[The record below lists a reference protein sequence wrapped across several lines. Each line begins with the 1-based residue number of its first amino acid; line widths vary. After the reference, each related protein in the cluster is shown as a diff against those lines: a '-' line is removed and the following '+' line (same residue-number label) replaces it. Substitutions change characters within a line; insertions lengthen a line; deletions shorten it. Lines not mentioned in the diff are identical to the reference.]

1 VWGKIKGSVMDKALK
16 WFANIWIGM
25 VVLLNVA
32 GIIGHGLTAQSI
44 GDVVNWVQ
52 QTYSPFNIW
61 THGLNLLLLSPA
73 ILIYFW
79 REKRNA
85 KGVE

>member
-1 VWGKIKGSVMDKALK
+1 MDKALK